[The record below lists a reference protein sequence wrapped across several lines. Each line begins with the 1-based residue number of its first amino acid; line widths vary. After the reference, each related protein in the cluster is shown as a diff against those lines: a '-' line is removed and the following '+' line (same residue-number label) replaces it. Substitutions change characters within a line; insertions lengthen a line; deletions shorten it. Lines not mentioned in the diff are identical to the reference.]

1 MVKELGIRRWRVAL
15 LLSGVALVTFALA
28 VRSPNVVH
36 GRLIIRGGV
45 PILRNG
51 VATSD
56 SPIRNAEITFAA
68 VNRPGNKATVHT
80 DSDGRFV
87 IELKPGRYIIST
99 ANGPVFEQPY
109 LSEPPPANVV
119 EIRTAGQSLTLVI
132 FGP

>member
-15 LLSGVALVTFALA
+15 LLSGVALVIVALA
-28 VRSPNVVH
+28 LGSPNFVH

-51 VATSD
+51 VASSD
-56 SPIRNAEITFAA
+56 APIRNAEITFSA
-68 VNRPGNKATVHT
+68 VNRPGEQATIRT

-87 IELKPGRYIIST
+87 IELKPGRYKTST
-99 ANGPVFEQPY
+99 AQGPVYEQPY
-109 LSEPPPANVV
+109 LSDPPPPNVV
-119 EIRTAGQSLTLVI
+119 EIGAVGHSLTLVI